1 MARSHRKRAFERV
14 ARGASVNEPEQHDHL
29 SAHDT
34 HYRAEPDL
42 VDKGLQHDSMG
53 LLGSAAMAVSCVA
66 PMYAL
71 TAAVGSTVREVGVQ
85 MPAVF
90 LAGFVPMLLV
100 AFAYRALNRVIPDAG
115 SSFTWTVKAFGPYTG
130 WMCGWGLIIATVIVL
145 SNTAGVAATYFYLFL
160 ARLFDSDAIR
170 EFGAGPLVNVSTT
183 SAFVALATWVAWR
196 GMSTAK
202 RITYALVSVQL
213 FALAVYCFLAFRHV
227 AIGDAPAGL
236 EFEWSWLNPF
246 AVESWSALAA
256 GLSLSIFIYWGW
268 DVSLSANEETEGS
281 AHTPA
286 IAALASIVMLA
297 GTYAT
302 VAIATQM
309 FAGVGNEN
317 FGLRADATQDNVFA
331 ALAEPIMGSGLDLLL
346 FFAVLAS
353 AASSLQTTFIPA
365 ARTMLAMS
373 VYKAMPAVFAEIHPV
388 HKVPSNATIVSG
400 ILTAAFYAV
409 MTTLSENVLSDT
421 VESLG
426 LMICFYYGL
435 TAFACVWYFRHEY
448 RLGLLP
454 LLSKG
459 VAPLLGGGMLA
470 TMFLILSVYS
480 FDPAYG
486 SGNAVLGVGTVF
498 AIGVGILLLGAVLM
512 IAWRLREP
520 AFFRGETL
528 RQDTPALIVEEPVS

>member
-1 MARSHRKRAFERV
+1 LHHGPQRISTVTHV
-14 ARGASVNEPEQHDHL
+14 PPQHEHL
-29 SAHDT
+29 EAHDA

-66 PMYAL
+66 PLYAL

-85 MPAVF
+85 LPAVF

-115 SSFTWTVKAFGPYTG
+115 TSFTWTVKAFGPYTG
-130 WMCGWGLIIATVIVL
+130 WMCGWGLILATVIVL
-145 SNTAGVAATYFYLFL
+145 SNTAGVAATYLYLFL
-160 ARLFDSDAIR
+160 AELADNPAIS
-170 EFGAGPLVNVSTT
+170 EFGDRKIVNVATT
-183 SAFVALATWVAWR
+183 SVFVALATWVAWR

-202 RITYALVSVQL
+202 RITYLLVAVQL
-213 FALAVYCFLAFRHV
+213 VALAIYCWLAIHK
-227 AIGDAPAGL
+227 ASTGQAPASL
-236 EFEWSWLNPF
+236 AFEWSWLNPF
-246 AVESWSALAA
+246 AVQSWSALAA

-268 DVSLSANEETEGS
+268 DVSLSANEETSGS

-286 IAALASIVMLA
+286 VAALSSIVVLA
-297 GTYAT
+297 GTYVT

-309 FAGVGNEN
+309 FAGVGEEGL
-317 FGLRADATQDNVFA
+317 GLRADATQDNVFA
-331 ALAEPIMGSGLDLLL
+331 ALARPVMGNGLDLLL
-346 FFAVLAS
+346 FGAVLAS

-365 ARTMLAMS
+365 ARTLLAMS
-373 VYKAMPAVFAEIHPV
+373 VYRAMPAVFAEIHPV

-400 ILTAAFYAV
+400 VLTAAFYAV
-409 MTTLSENVLSDT
+409 MTSLSEDVLSDT

-426 LMICFYYGL
+426 MMICFYYGL

-448 RLGLLP
+448 RIGLLP
-454 LLSKG
+454 VLTKG
-459 VAPLLGGGMLA
+459 LFPLLGGGMLA
-470 TMFLILSVYS
+470 AMFIRLSIDTW
-480 FDPAYG
+480 DPAYG

-498 AIGVGILLLGAVLM
+498 AIGVGILVLGAALM
-512 IAWRLREP
+512 VAWRLREP

-528 RQDTPALIVEEPVS
+528 RRDTPALVVEEPVG